1 MVVKRKKKWLGA
13 VIGGVASI
21 GSSLIN
27 ARNQANMQEEALN
40 EQQRAQTQQ
49 LAMQNAANLTSR
61 YADTSYADAM
71 QDKISFKAGGKTKD
85 RVAVAKRFAC
95 GGRKRKSMGGTKN
108 NDDPYTNKVSE
119 NYINRFPYVTRMLS
133 EPPMSSYEKKFNKC
147 WT

>member
-13 VIGGVASI
+13 VIGGVASVA
-21 GSSLIN
+21 SSLIN
-27 ARNQANMQEEALN
+27 ARNQANMQEEALR
-40 EQQRAQTQQ
+40 EQQRMQTQQ

-95 GGRKRKSMGGTKN
+95 GGRKKKNLGGFIANATNTITSDNNLLNMSNSRSMARMGAKYKRKCSK
-108 NDDPYTNKVSE
+108 
-119 NYINRFPYVTRMLS
+119 
-133 EPPMSSYEKKFNKC
+133 
-147 WT
+147 